1 MRKVIVCLSIVMA
14 AAIAGTAGAQE
25 PGRQDLTGRQ
35 ECPEKLGLLEEQ
47 GLPGWTDR
55 PELNPRQAEAVA
67 AEAASVEATSAEVA
81 SLKAAPVEATPVEA
95 ALVETTPAEAAPVE
109 TTPAEAASVETTPA
123 EAASVEAD
131 ASGRAELT
139 LSADVVSQ
147 FVWRGMALAHA
158 SVQPTLA
165 VSWRGLSVGAWGSVS
180 FVDSSD
186 PREIDLMASYT
197 TGGLSVGVIDYWTNE
212 PTDHYFRYRA
222 HQTGHV
228 FEAFVAYDFGPLSA
242 SWQTN
247 FAGADGL
254 NRSGHRAYSSYIE
267 LAAPF
272 SWLTCDW
279 QAAVGAVPWATD
291 YYEAPRFTV
300 TNVSLRVAKNIRIT
314 DRFSLP
320 LFVQL
325 TANPECRR
333 AYFVAGF
340 SLNAFQ

>member
-81 SLKAAPVEATPVEA
+81 SLKAAPVEA
-95 ALVETTPAEAAPVE
+95 AP
-109 TTPAEAASVETTPA
+109 VETTPA

-147 FVWRGMALAHA
+147 FVWRGMAMAHA

>member
-1 MRKVIVCLSIVMA
+1 MA

-35 ECPEKLGLLEEQ
+35 EWPEELGLLERQ
-47 GLPGWTDR
+47 GLPGRTDR
-55 PELNPRQAEAVA
+55 PELNPRQAETVA
-67 AEAASVEATSAEVA
+67 AKAASVEATSAEVA
-81 SLKAAPVEATPVEA
+81 SLKAAPVEA
-95 ALVETTPAEAAPVE
+95 
-109 TTPAEAASVETTPA
+109 TPA

-340 SLNAFQ
+340 SLSAFQ

>member
-67 AEAASVEATSAEVA
+67 AETASVEATSAEVA
-81 SLKAAPVEATPVEA
+81 SLKAAPVKAAPVEATPVEA
-95 ALVETTPAEAAPVE
+95 A
-109 TTPAEAASVETTPA
+109 SVD
-123 EAASVEAD
+123 AD

-147 FVWRGMALAHA
+147 FVWRGMAMAHA

>member
-109 TTPAEAASVETTPA
+109 TTPAEAASVE
-123 EAASVEAD
+123 AD

-147 FVWRGMALAHA
+147 FVWRGMAMAHA

>member
-35 ECPEKLGLLEEQ
+35 EWPEELGLLERQ
-47 GLPGWTDR
+47 GLPGRTDR

-81 SLKAAPVEATPVEA
+81 SLKAAPVEAAPVEA
-95 ALVETTPAEAAPVE
+95 ALVETTPAEAALVE
-109 TTPAEAASVETTPA
+109 TTP
-123 EAASVEAD
+123 VEAD

-147 FVWRGMALAHA
+147 FVWRGTALAHA

-165 VSWRGLSVGAWGSVS
+165 VSWRGLSVGAWGNVS

-314 DRFSLP
+314 DSFSLP

-340 SLNAFQ
+340 SLSAFQ